1 MLTAT
6 YIINRLL
13 SGSIKNKTQYEILLG
28 QKPSYDHMRLFG
40 CLVYV
45 KENKQGR
52 EKFEER
58 GRPCVFIGYPQR
70 QKVYKVFDIQ
80 ENKILVSRDVKFVE
94 CKFPYHAQTNTKS
107 HDDSLKDSA
116 SFEFDHEDVE
126 PNPQVRPVIPAG
138 EES

>member
-1 MLTAT
+1 
-6 YIINRLL
+6 
-13 SGSIKNKTQYEILLG
+13 
-28 QKPSYDHMRLFG
+28 MRLFG